1 MKRGMWLFI
10 DFIIYITI
18 STLSNSSIKTNE
30 SFSSTNIRTISIF
43 ILIYYRSIDVI
54 TYRLFIY
61 EQKKRFP
68 FPCAKM
74 RIVNCVI
81 IDNSIVLKN
90 DLLNSQVND
99 VERKKAS
106 EETSC

>member
-1 MKRGMWLFI
+1 
-10 DFIIYITI
+10 
-18 STLSNSSIKTNE
+18 
-30 SFSSTNIRTISIF
+30 
-43 ILIYYRSIDVI
+43 
-54 TYRLFIY
+54 
-61 EQKKRFP
+61 
-68 FPCAKM
+68 M